1 MVASMGER
9 FARAIAS
16 KDAEQLTELL
26 SPELDF
32 RGLTPGRVW
41 ESSTPNELVHQV
53 IFGHWFEDSDEI
65 EGIEQLETSSVV
77 DTERVGY
84 QFAIKNPDGRF
95 LVEQQA
101 YLRTTGDR
109 IGYLRI
115 LCSGYRP
122 VD

>member
-16 KDAEQLTELL
+16 KDAEQLAELF
-26 SPELDF
+26 SPEIDF

-41 ESSTPNELVHQV
+41 ESSSSTALAQV
-53 IFGHWFEDSDEI
+53 ILGQWFEDNDEI
-65 EGIEQLETSSVV
+65 EAIERLETSSIV

-84 QFAIKNPDGRF
+84 RFAIKNPDGRF

-101 YLRTTGDR
+101 YLRTTEDQ
-109 IGYLRI
+109 IDYLRI

-122 VD
+122 VE

>member
-1 MVASMGER
+1 MVTSLGER

-16 KDAEQLTELL
+16 KDADQLVELL
-26 SPELDF
+26 SPEIDF

-41 ESSTPNELVHQV
+41 ESSSSSELVHEM
-53 IFGHWFEDSDEI
+53 IFGKWFEDSDEI
-65 EGIEQLETSSVV
+65 EAIEKLETSSVV

-84 QFAIKNPDGRF
+84 RFAIKNPDGHF

-101 YLRTTGDR
+101 YLRATGDQ
-109 IGYLRI
+109 IDYLRI